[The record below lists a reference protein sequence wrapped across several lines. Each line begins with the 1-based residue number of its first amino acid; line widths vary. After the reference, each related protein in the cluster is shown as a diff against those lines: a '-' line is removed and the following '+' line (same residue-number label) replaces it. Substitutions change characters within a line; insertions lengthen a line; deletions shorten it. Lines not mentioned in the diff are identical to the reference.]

1 MIQVLND
8 RRVFPNNVTISNQYE
23 NETRT
28 IQFDLSDVEF
38 TGNTYLICKYQNN
51 AEFYNPLLL
60 DENFSIPVETFLS
73 AKAGSYSCVLAIS
86 TATIDENYDFST
98 DNPLFVS
105 NMFTL
110 NVQAN
115 FLTGTSTAWGLT
127 PAAQN
132 YFDQL
137 IALVKKVQSDLD
149 SGAFNGNGIQNIE
162 KISTSGLVD
171 TYQITFTNGSTF
183 EYEVTN
189 GEMPVITIQN
199 GNWYVNGVDTGQQ
212 AQGQTGATPNIQIG
226 TVTTLQP
233 DQQATASISGTPENP
248 LLNFGIPQ
256 GQTGQGSN
264 NNKLIGTVAKSE
276 NPTLSDSFESNIT
289 NLMFYGQSTQIQTT
303 GSQLFDISKVIDSN
317 NVKVEGNSIIVQNGN
332 YGALASPPY
341 TFADYFPNA
350 QVGKTYTLS
359 FAYKNI
365 NYIYLSGYNQHWASG
380 DSKEITEEILTSKVT
395 FYASDGETNI
405 YSNIMLNEGSSILPY
420 EPYTGDKPSPSPE
433 YPQEITKIS
442 EINGNITGKNLF
454 NPNSNNT
461 VEGLYKSFMVNPLEK
476 EIVISITDND
486 IDTDISG
493 CYLGFSE
500 NGIDSNKTVYWLV
513 SKGSIK
519 HTEYVTKKKY
529 LTYSPNTE
537 ETLQTLLQRFNIQV
551 ELGSNATEYSP
562 FTLQSISFTPPQPL
576 YSMLDGSVADVVD
589 VENGQYIYNLGVK
602 IVDEN
607 SNPQVY
613 GSESLGYGFY
623 IYLKDMK
630 VGNSLPGICNVAI
643 SGKFNSYKNQ
653 PIVTLGKNNNVAYFT
668 KIFDSQQTVQQIK
681 EWLKSNPITI
691 VYPLAEP
698 TTEPIPSET
707 LQQLKALQVYTGI
720 TNFNCNAPVT
730 FQYEQSLQIVIQN
743 IWNAINQ
750 TNANL
755 LLTGGN

>member
-8 RRVFPNNVTISNQYE
+8 RRVFPNSVTISNQYE

-28 IQFDLSDVEF
+28 IQFDLSEVEF

-51 AEFYNPLLL
+51 MKFYNPLLL

-73 AKAGSYSCVLAIS
+73 AQAGSYSCVLAIS

-105 NMFTL
+105 NVFTL

-127 PAAQN
+127 PTAQN

-137 IALVKKVQSDLD
+137 IALVNKVQSDLD
-149 SGAFNGNGIQNIE
+149 SGAFNGNGIQSIE

-171 TYQITFTNGSTF
+171 TYQITFTKGSTF

-189 GEMPVITIQN
+189 GEM
-199 GNWYVNGVDTGQQ
+199 
-212 AQGQTGATPNIQIG
+212 PNIQIG

-264 NNKLIGTVAKSE
+264 NNKLIGTVEKSE

-303 GSQLFDISKVIDSN
+303 GAQLFDISKVIDSN

-350 QVGKTYTLS
+350 QAGKTYTLS
-359 FAYKNI
+359 FGYKNR
-365 NYIYLSGYNQHWASG
+365 NYIYLSGYNQQWANG
-380 DSKEITEEILTSKVT
+380 ESKEITEEILTSRVV
-395 FYASDGETNI
+395 FYSSEGSNNI
-405 YSNIMLNEGSSILPY
+405 YSNIMLNEGSTILPW
-420 EPYTGDKPSPSPE
+420 ESYTDGLPSPSIE
-433 YPQEITKIS
+433 HPQEITKIT
-442 EINGNITGKNLF
+442 EISGNI
-454 NPNSNNT
+454 NN
-461 VEGLYKSFMVNPLEK
+461 
-476 EIVISITDND
+476 
-486 IDTDISG
+486 DTD
-493 CYLGFSE
+493 E
-500 NGIDSNKTVYWLV
+500 Q
-513 SKGSIK
+513 
-519 HTEYVTKKKY
+519 E
-529 LTYSPNTE
+529 
-537 ETLQTLLQRFNIQV
+537 
-551 ELGSNATEYSP
+551 
-562 FTLQSISFTPPQPL
+562 ISFIPPQPL
-576 YSMLDGSVADVVD
+576 YSLLDGSITDIVD

-602 IVDEN
+602 IIDEN
-607 SNPQVY
+607 SSPAAY
-613 GSESLGYGFY
+613 GSGSLGYGFY

-630 VGNSLPGICNVAI
+630 VGNSLPGICNVAM

-653 PIVTLGKNNNVAYFT
+653 PIVTLGQNNNVAYFT
-668 KIFDSQQTVQQIK
+668 KIFDSQQTAQQIK

-698 TTEPIPSET
+698 TTDPIPSET
-707 LQQLKALQVYTGI
+707 LQQLQTLHVYTGI
-720 TNFNCNAPVT
+720 TNFNCNAPVS

-750 TNANL
+750 IKANI